1 MNGHPKDTGN
11 MGHRQHG
18 TQDTE
23 EEKTKKKHEL
33 YNLMKH
39 YITGIYCTN
48 VHSNLK

>member
-23 EEKTKKKHEL
+23 KKKIKT
-33 YNLMKH
+33 NSMKH

>member
-23 EEKTKKKHEL
+23 KEKKTKK
-33 YNLMKH
+33 NMNFA
-39 YITGIYCTN
+39 IR
-48 VHSNLK
+48 